1 MITRNQLAF
10 YGDAGE
16 RIENFDFQPPSSI
29 FLLYH
34 RENDRLV
41 VQLVGNRFEVYDLRT
56 IKLTI
61 TGSTI
66 GLPVAEHEDYD
77 TAVMTALLTQ

>member
-16 RIENFDFQPPSSI
+16 RIENFDFQPSTGAILISKQTG
-29 FLLYH
+29 
-34 RENDRLV
+34 DRLV
-41 VQLVGNRFEVYDLRT
+41 VQLVGNRFEVYDLHT
-56 IKLTI
+56 LKLTI

-77 TAVMTALLTQ
+77 VAVMTALLTQ

>member
-10 YGDAGE
+10 YSDAGE
-16 RIENFDFQPPSSI
+16 RIENFDFQPSTSTI
-29 FLLYH
+29 VLYR

-41 VQLVGNRFEVYDLRT
+41 VQLIGNRFEVYDLRT